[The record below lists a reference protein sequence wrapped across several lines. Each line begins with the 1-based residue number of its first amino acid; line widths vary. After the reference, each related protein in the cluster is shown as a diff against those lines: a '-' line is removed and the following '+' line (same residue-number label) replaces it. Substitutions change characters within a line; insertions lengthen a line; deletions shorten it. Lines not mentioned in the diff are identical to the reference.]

1 MEGMD
6 HSSMPAAGMKFLIN
20 GASFDMNRID
30 TVSKVGQVEL
40 WEIVNDADMDHPFHI
55 HGTQFQV
62 IEREL
67 GGVVSQEPY
76 PAWKDT
82 VNVVPGE
89 TVRILLQQDLPG
101 ARMYHC
107 HILEHEKLGMMG
119 IVDVQ
124 A

>member
-1 MEGMD
+1 
-6 HSSMPAAGMKFLIN
+6 MPAAGMKFLIN

-67 GGVVSQEPY
+67 DGVVSQAPY

-89 TVRILLQQDLPG
+89 TVRILLRQDLPG